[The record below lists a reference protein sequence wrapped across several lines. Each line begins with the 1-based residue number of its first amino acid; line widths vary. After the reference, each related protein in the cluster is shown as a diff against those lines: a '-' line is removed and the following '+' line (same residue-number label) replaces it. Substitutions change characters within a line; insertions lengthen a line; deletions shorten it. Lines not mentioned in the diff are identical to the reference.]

1 MAWSVVVAAV
11 SALLASFGMFVESSL
26 RVWRTTIH
34 HSGRAKKQVNSE
46 GKSGIESD
54 DGSGATGAVVTKP
67 ANLDHHYEDRS
78 IKPAIPPAAIFA
90 GSPKPTG

>member
-34 HSGRAKKQVNSE
+34 HSGRATKQVNSA
-46 GKSGIESD
+46 SQSD
-54 DGSGATGAVVTKP
+54 DGSAFSRCFLKGDSQP
-67 ANLDHHYEDRS
+67 
-78 IKPAIPPAAIFA
+78 
-90 GSPKPTG
+90 